1 MTNLRLL
8 KEEIINL
15 KEEDPTIPYLTTE
28 DNFESFS
35 DHEERIKTNSKI
47 PVSARRPGGY
57 YLTHL
62 IKTRPDGCNLNRYTC
77 SQLIC
82 FASLTDFP

>member
-8 KEEIINL
+8 KEEITDL
-15 KEEDPTIPYLTTE
+15 KEVDPTSPTSLTDDSSS
-28 DNFESFS
+28 DN
-35 DHEERIKTNSKI
+35 EERIKTNSKI